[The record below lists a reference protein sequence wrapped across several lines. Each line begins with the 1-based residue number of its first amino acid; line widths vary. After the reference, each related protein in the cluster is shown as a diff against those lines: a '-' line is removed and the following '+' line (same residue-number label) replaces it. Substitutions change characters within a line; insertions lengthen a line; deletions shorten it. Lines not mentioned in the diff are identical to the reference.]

1 MKYLKIMII
10 ALVAMF
16 SFAKAEAQVRVGVRL
31 GGDRHYHRRH
41 VVVVHH
47 RYHRHVVVEHRRY

>member
-16 SFAKAEAQVRVGVRL
+16 SFAKADAQVRVGVRL
-31 GGDRHYHRRH
+31 GGHPYHHRRVVYHHPYHHRH

-47 RYHRHVVVEHRRY
+47 RY

>member
-16 SFAKAEAQVRVGVRL
+16 SFAKAEAQVHVGVRF
-31 GGDRHYHRRH
+31 GGHPHHRR